1 MILIGH
7 MLVLIYIS
15 DILWLGDVDHMNEL
29 LRQQFVNLY
38 SQPILEN
45 FLESLEI
52 RYPDLS
58 FPKVP
63 EKGNLDLHSILESP
77 YFFN

>member
-1 MILIGH
+1 MVIVDNKI
-7 MLVLIYIS
+7 IETPIK
-15 DILWLGDVDHMNEL
+15 DIVEL